1 MRQPSNR
8 RIATLLA
15 RNWWTLVL
23 RGVIAILFGMAV
35 FVWPRISVGVLVGLF
50 GLFVLISGIL
60 ALIAA
65 LSRRQP
71 EENRWLL
78 VFEGIIGII
87 AGVLVFIWPGI
98 TALILL
104 YFIAAW
110 AIVTGILEIIAAIQL
125 RKEIENEWLLAIA
138 GIASILFGILV
149 AIRPGAG
156 ALAILWV
163 IAAYAIIFGVMLLI
177 LGLRL
182 RNWNTPGSSV
192 M

>member
-23 RGVIAILFGMAV
+23 RGVLAILFGIAV
-35 FVWPRISVGVLVGLF
+35 FIWPQISIFVLVGLF
-50 GLFVLISGIL
+50 GFFVLLSGIL

-65 LSRRQP
+65 FGSRQL
-71 EENRWLL
+71 EANRWLL
-78 VFEGIIGII
+78 VFEGIVGII
-87 AGVLVFIWPGI
+87 AGVLVFFWPAI

-110 AIVTGILEIIAAIQL
+110 AIITGIIEIIAAIQL
-125 RKEIENEWLLAIA
+125 RKEIENEWLLALA
-138 GIASILFGILV
+138 GIASILFGFLAV
-149 AIRPGAG
+149 IRPGAG

-163 IAAYAIIFGVMLLI
+163 IGGYAIIFGIMLLI

-182 RNWNTPGSSV
+182 RNWNTPGPPV
-192 M
+192 I